1 MIQNSCACGI
11 VEAEKLES
19 VGDDRNGEDASEM
32 VRWLGRPERV
42 LLGLED
48 AMVGD

>member
-1 MIQNSCACGI
+1 MLQSQWGPVHACSDGS
-11 VEAEKLES
+11 EGK
-19 VGDDRNGEDASEM
+19 GDDRNGEDASEM